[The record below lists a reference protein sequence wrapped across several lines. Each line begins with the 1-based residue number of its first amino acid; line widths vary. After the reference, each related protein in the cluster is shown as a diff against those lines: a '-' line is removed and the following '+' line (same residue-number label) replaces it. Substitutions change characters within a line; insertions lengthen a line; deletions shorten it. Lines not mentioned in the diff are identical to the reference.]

1 MPPSFVEFE
10 SIPSRAEI
18 FVAVTV
24 AAVIPVVGFDAVGAA
39 AVLTLAAVVESVV
52 FCASDNSDIR

>member
-1 MPPSFVEFE
+1 M
-10 SIPSRAEI
+10 
-18 FVAVTV
+18 AVTA